1 MVIAAQKDKPDV
13 IGIQHEYTNGFTST
27 SSHHT
32 AGRVRESR
40 FGEGR
45 VIYEHK
51 AVILKNPHE
60 SQIYSKFS
68 HLYDR
73 IFTRVFTER
82 IINVI
87 RGLEIKPGSKVLEVG
102 IGTGISMAAYPP
114 HCEVTGVDLAPD
126 MLARARRKAAENGW
140 HHIDLQE
147 MDALNLEFPDN
158 AFDYVTSFHVITVVP
173 DPVRMMNEIHRVCKP
188 AGKVVIINHFQTT
201 LPIIG
206 PIVGG
211 LDPLTRRLG
220 WSASLRLNQVFDEV
234 PIRIEKC
241 FKTSPLSL
249 FTVVLAENN
258 K

>member
-1 MVIAAQKDKPDV
+1 
-13 IGIQHEYTNGFTST
+13 
-27 SSHHT
+27 
-32 AGRVRESR
+32 
-40 FGEGR
+40 

-68 HLYDR
+68 HLYDK
-73 IFTRVFTER
+73 IFTRVFTDR

-87 RGLEIKPGSKVLEVG
+87 RGLKIQPGSRVLEVG

-114 HCEVTGVDLAPD
+114 HCEVTGIDLAPE

-140 HHIDLQE
+140 HHINLLE
-147 MDALNLEFPDN
+147 MDALNLEFPEN
-158 AFDYVTSFHVITVVP
+158 SFDYVTSFHVITVVP

-188 AGKVVIINHFQTT
+188 EGKVVIINHFQTT
-201 LPIIG
+201 LPVIG

-220 WSASLRLNQVFDEV
+220 WSASLRLNQVFDRV
-234 PIRIEKC
+234 PMRIEKR

-258 K
+258 KSCQTGR